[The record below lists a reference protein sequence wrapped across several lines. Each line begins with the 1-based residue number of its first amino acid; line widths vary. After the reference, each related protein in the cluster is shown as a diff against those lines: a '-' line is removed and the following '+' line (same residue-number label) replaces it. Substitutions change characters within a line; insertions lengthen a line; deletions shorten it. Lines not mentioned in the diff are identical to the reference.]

1 MSKSARL
8 RVRDVQ
14 SIYRFVGECRDLG
27 DDPVRWRVRL
37 LQGFRELVGADVS
50 VDGEIAGYLHGPMR
64 VAGYT
69 DWGWEP
75 GFDRERWVRAYG
87 DIQRVQELSPVFPAM
102 REIVRSQKSAALPR
116 DRIVP
121 DGVWYRSAEYE
132 LYRSI
137 AGLGES
143 FHLVRPIRGADG
155 RFSVMYTCRAT
166 GCRPFTAREQEI
178 ARLLHAEVIPQIG
191 ASLASYDDPSPAA
204 LSPRLRQ
211 VLRCILEG
219 DGDKQIAARLQISV
233 YTVNQY
239 VKLIFRHFGVQSRA
253 ELMAR
258 WVRRGWASG
267 FAWATE

>member
-1 MSKSARL
+1 
-8 RVRDVQ
+8 
-14 SIYRFVGECRDLG
+14 
-27 DDPVRWRVRL
+27 
-37 LQGFRELVGADVS
+37 
-50 VDGEIAGYLHGPMR
+50 MR

-75 GFDRERWVRAYG
+75 GFDRDGWVRAFG
-87 DIQRVQELSPVFPAM
+87 DIQRVQKLSPVFPAL
-102 REIVRSQKSAALPR
+102 REIVRSQQTAALPR

-121 DGVWYRSAEYE
+121 DGVWFRSAEYE
-132 LYRSI
+132 LFHSV
-137 AGLGES
+137 AGLGENLY
-143 FHLVRPIRGADG
+143 LVRPIRGADN

-178 ARLLHAEVIPQIG
+178 ARLLHAEVVPRIG
-191 ASLASYDDPSPAA
+191 ASLASYDEPSPAA
-204 LSPRLRQ
+204 LPPRVRQ
-211 VLRCILEG
+211 VLVCILEG
-219 DGDKQIAARLQISV
+219 DGDKQIAARLTISV

-267 FAWATE
+267 FAWADE